1 VTDRDTPRDVALIL
15 AITAALG
22 SVSLWF
28 SKSEL
33 IFLMGLPAS
42 LVGMIAL
49 VVAVISG
56 ASRWWLTM
64 LPLIGLP
71 LTLLGLLWAACK
83 FEGQC
88 L

>member
-56 ASRWWLTM
+56 ASRWLTM